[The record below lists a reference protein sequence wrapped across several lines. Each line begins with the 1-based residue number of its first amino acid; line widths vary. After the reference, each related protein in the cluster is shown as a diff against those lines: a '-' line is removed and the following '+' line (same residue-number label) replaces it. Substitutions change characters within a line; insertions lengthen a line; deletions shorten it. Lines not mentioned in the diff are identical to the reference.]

1 MRKKLL
7 CQIGKEPAEVEEEKE
22 SDPEYVGDEDDEDLK
37 YESEAETGSVDGVSI
52 DDSDFDEDWEWTYVL
67 PNETL
72 NPTLVA
78 HSVNACKAIVG
89 VEASRNPE
97 ATTVLDF

>member
-1 MRKKLL
+1 M
-7 CQIGKEPAEVEEEKE
+7 
-22 SDPEYVGDEDDEDLK
+22 
-37 YESEAETGSVDGVSI
+37 
-52 DDSDFDEDWEWTYVL
+52 L

-72 NPTLVA
+72 NPTLVP